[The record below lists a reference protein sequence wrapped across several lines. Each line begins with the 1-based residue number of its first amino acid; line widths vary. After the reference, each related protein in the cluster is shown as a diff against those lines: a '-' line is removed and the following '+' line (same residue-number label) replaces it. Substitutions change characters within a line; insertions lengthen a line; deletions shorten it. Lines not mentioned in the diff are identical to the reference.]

1 MKKILE
7 QLFENKQL
15 DYETAKETLTN
26 IGQAKYNQSQV
37 SAFLTVF
44 LMRNISLNELAGF
57 RDALLDLCVKID
69 LSDFNTID
77 LCGTGGDGKDTINIS
92 TLSAFVV
99 AGAGYKVAKHGN
111 YGVSSGCGSS
121 NVLEKLGYQFTNNQ
135 DSLRKS
141 IDKAGICF
149 LHAPMFHPAMKNVGP
164 IRRELQIK
172 TIFNILGPM
181 VNPSFPQN
189 QIVGVYNLEVARLY
203 AYLYQQSTK
212 NFSIIHSLDG
222 YDEIS
227 LTGNFKL
234 ISNSKDE
241 ILSPE
246 DIGFKK
252 ISPETIKSG
261 GSIEEAVKIFLS
273 ILEGKGT
280 ENQNNV
286 VLANSAL
293 AIQCIGQKTSFEEAL
308 QKAKDSLF
316 GGKASKALKILLE
329 KD

>member
-15 DYETAKETLTN
+15 NYDTAKETLTN

-37 SAFLTVF
+37 AAFLTVF
-44 LMRNISLNELAGF
+44 LMRNISLSELAGF

-69 LSDFNTID
+69 LSEFNTID
-77 LCGTGGDGKDTINIS
+77 LCGTGGDGKDTFNIS
-92 TLSAFVV
+92 TLSAFIV

-121 NVLEKLGYQFTNNQ
+121 NVLEYLGYKFTNNEAT
-135 DSLRKS
+135 LKNS

-149 LHAPMFHPAMKNVGP
+149 MHAPMFHPAMKNVGP

-172 TIFNILGPM
+172 TFFNILGPM
-181 VNPSFPQN
+181 VNPSFPKN
-189 QIVGVYNLEVARLY
+189 QIVGVYNLEIARLY
-203 AYLYQQSTK
+203 AYLYQKSNS
-212 NFSIIHSLDG
+212 NFTIVHSLDG

-227 LTGNFKL
+227 LTGSFKL
-234 ISNSKDE
+234 ISNTKDE

-246 DIGFKK
+246 DIGFYK

-261 GSIEEAVKIFLS
+261 GSIEAAAKIFMS
-273 ILEGKGT
+273 ILEGAGT
-280 ENQNNV
+280 IEQNNV

-293 AIQCIGQKTSFEEAL
+293 AIHCISQNSNFQDSL
-308 QKAKDSLF
+308 QDAKDSLL
-316 GGKASKALKILLE
+316 GGKALQSLKKLIQ
-329 KD
+329 

>member
-1 MKKILE
+1 MKAILE
-7 QLFENKQL
+7 QLFDNKQL
-15 DYETAKETLTN
+15 SYETAKETLTN

-44 LMRNISLNELAGF
+44 LMRNITLNELAGF
-57 RDALLDLCVKID
+57 RDALLDLCVKVD

-92 TLSAFVV
+92 TLSAFVL

-121 NVLEKLGYQFTNNQ
+121 NVLEKLGYRFTNNQ
-135 DSLRKS
+135 DELKGS
-141 IDKAGICF
+141 IEKAGICF

-172 TIFNILGPM
+172 TIFNILGPL
-181 VNPSFPQN
+181 VNPCFPRN
-189 QIVGVYNLEVARLY
+189 QLLGVYNLEAARLC
-203 AYLYQQSTK
+203 AYLFQKTNK
-212 NFSIIHSLDG
+212 NFTIIHSLDG

-234 ISNSKDE
+234 ISNSRDE

-246 DIGFKK
+246 DIGFMK
-252 ISPETIKSG
+252 IDPETIKSG
-261 GSIEEAVKIFLS
+261 GSIEEAVKIFIS
-273 ILEGKGT
+273 ILEGRGST
-280 ENQNNV
+280 NQNNV
-286 VLANSAL
+286 VLANSAM
-293 AIQCIGQKTSFEEAL
+293 AIQCIGEKASFEESL
-308 QKAKDSLF
+308 HEAKESLI
-316 GGKASKALKILLE
+316 GGKALKALKKLLE
-329 KD
+329 G

>member
-1 MKKILE
+1 MKNILE
-7 QLFENKQL
+7 QLFDNKQL
-15 DYETAKETLTN
+15 SYDTAKETLTN

-37 SAFLTVF
+37 AAFLTVF
-44 LMRNISLNELAGF
+44 LMRNISLSELAGF

-77 LCGTGGDGKDTINIS
+77 LCGTGGDGKDTFNIS

-121 NVLEKLGYQFTNNQ
+121 NVLEFLGYKFTNEQ
-135 DSLRKS
+135 DILKKS
-141 IDKAGICF
+141 IEKAGICF
-149 LHAPMFHPAMKNVGP
+149 MHAPLFHPAMKNVGP

-172 TIFNILGPM
+172 TVFNILGPM
-181 VNPSFPQN
+181 VNPSFPKN
-189 QIVGVYNLEVARLY
+189 QIIGVYNLEIARLY
-203 AYLYQQSTK
+203 AYLYQKSNS
-212 NFSIIHSLDG
+212 NFTILHSLDG

-227 LTGNFKL
+227 LTDSFKL

-246 DIGFKK
+246 DIGFQK
-252 ISPETIKSG
+252 ICPDNIKSG
-261 GSIEEAVKIFLS
+261 GSIEDAAKIFMS
-273 ILEGKGT
+273 ILEGSGT
-280 ENQNNV
+280 IEQNNV

-293 AIQCIGQKTSFEEAL
+293 AIQCISQNENYQDSL
-308 QKAKDSLF
+308 QQAKDSLN
-316 GGKASKALKILLE
+316 GGKAIKSLKKLLE
-329 KD
+329 N

>member
-7 QLFENKQL
+7 QLIEFESL
-15 DYETAKETLTN
+15 SYDLAKETLTN

-37 SAFLTVF
+37 AAFMTVF
-44 LMRNISLNELAGF
+44 LMRNITLSELAGF
-57 RDALLDLCVKID
+57 RDALLDLCVKVD
-69 LSDFNTID
+69 LSEFNTID
-77 LCGTGGDGKDTINIS
+77 VCGTGGDGKDTFNIS
-92 TLSAFVV
+92 TLSAFVI

-121 NVLEKLGYQFTNNQ
+121 NVLEYLGYKFTNDQ
-135 DSLRKS
+135 DALKKS
-141 IDKAGICF
+141 IEKSGICF
-149 LHAPMFHPAMKNVGP
+149 MHAPLFHPAMKNVGP

-181 VNPSFPQN
+181 INPSSPKN
-189 QIVGVYNLEVARLY
+189 QMVGVYNLEIARLY
-203 AYLYQQSTK
+203 AYLYQQLNL
-212 NFSIIHSLDG
+212 NFIILHSLDG

-246 DIGFKK
+246 LLGFKK
-252 ISPETIKSG
+252 NAPHTIKSG
-261 GSIEEAVKIFLS
+261 GSIEEAAKIFVS

-280 ENQNNV
+280 NEQNNV

-293 AIQCIGQKTSFEEAL
+293 AIQCISRNAVFENSL
-308 QKAKDSLF
+308 QEAKDSLF
-316 GGKASKALKILLE
+316 GGKALESLKSLIG
-329 KD
+329 